1 MLSRGIEMSSAFCL
15 MIRLLNLVR
24 PSLEMV
30 VRVMSQSLYSDP
42 NLELMSISGIEGQNH
57 YFITDVF
64 EVISRE

>member
-1 MLSRGIEMSSAFCL
+1 MSSRGIEMSSAFCL

-42 NLELMSISGIEGQNH
+42 NLELMSISGVEGQNH

-64 EVISRE
+64 ELISRE